1 MTGAAGGGPE
11 GSAVMRHGRALR
23 QAEWLDRFAGSDPG
37 LNRLRLASQAVV
49 SIGAA
54 MAAEWLF
61 VRQTGAL
68 QVPLP
73 ASPSQAL
80 LVAALNHALLVVA
93 MLLGAITGMLS
104 SFGGSMFA
112 APRGQL
118 AVFAL
123 MPVEMLAGLTLGLSL
138 GPDRVAGLAALCA
151 VLSAGTYCRRFG
163 PLGFLG
169 GMVAFLGDFLGFFL
183 NGEVSLAGL
192 GWLAAEIG
200 IGVLVAAVAQ
210 YTLFFPS
217 RRAALRRM
225 LRSYSARARDI
236 ARRSSRLFDS
246 GGGDEQDR
254 ARRALARRLVR
265 LNEAGL
271 LIDAALAD
279 PAAVPPLSSALVLH
293 QAVFDAELALTN
305 MARFAGRLAGL
316 PLPVT
321 ARSLI
326 REALAAI
333 AMADLAG
340 ADTAARALLGELG
353 QLRGPAAPDPAA
365 AAGRTA
371 DGSDAE
377 AGLAPADLIV
387 AHRFAVSV
395 TGLVAAAHGWRRATD
410 AHPARKVLPVTGS
423 PAADAAQLEALA
435 TDLAREGL
443 ADAQPGARDRDE
455 AGEFEASTWL
465 VGGWLPGSVP
475 VSAAASEA
483 SERGRGWNRVRLA
496 PYTRT
501 AIQMGVAVSGA
512 VVLGDLVSGRRFYWA
527 LIGAFVTFMGTAN
540 TGEQLRK
547 SAHRVAGTAAG
558 VLLGAVFA
566 HLVGDRTGL
575 AIAVILAAMFAGLY
589 LMRVSYGFMVVGI
602 TIMVSQLYVQLGEYS
617 NSLLVLR
624 LEETALGAA
633 VAAATVLLVV
643 PLRTRRVAR
652 VATAD
657 YVRAAASVSAAATG
671 RLLDPAGPD
680 GAVRKAAR
688 DTDAA
693 YQALLAVLAPPQL
706 PFPWASDRQQAQLLH
721 AAGAARHY
729 ARNLVV
735 DTSVPVPLTDDQRQ
749 QIEAAAGQLA
759 ASLEQL
765 AAEPAGRES
774 TARYVRSASLFD
786 LVTAG
791 DPALAGAP
799 VAGGLSPLILSMRDL
814 QLLDGAMAALSQ
826 AVGMPVA
833 ALDAPLAGAG
843 RI

>member
-1 MTGAAGGGPE
+1 MSGAPGGGPE
-11 GSAVMRHGRALR
+11 DSAVMRRRLR
-23 QAEWLDRFAGSDPG
+23 QVEWLDRFAGSDPG

-49 SIGAA
+49 SIGVAI
-54 MAAEWLF
+54 AAEWVL

-73 ASPSQAL
+73 SSPAQAV

-93 MLLGAITGMLS
+93 MLLGAITGMLA

-183 NGEVSLAGL
+183 HGEVTLAGL

-305 MARFAGRLAGL
+305 MARFAGRLASL

-333 AMADLAG
+333 ATADLAG
-340 ADTAARALLGELG
+340 ADTAARALLGELS

-365 AAGRTA
+365 AGTSGAADDAGSS
-371 DGSDAE
+371 GAE
-377 AGLAPADLIV
+377 PGLARADLIV

-423 PAADAAQLEALA
+423 PAADAAHLDALA

-443 ADAQPGARDRDE
+443 ADAQPGAPDPAG

-465 VGGWLPGSVP
+465 VGGWLPGSFP

-483 SERGRGWNRVRLA
+483 GSERGRGWNRVRLA
-496 PYTRT
+496 PTP
-501 AIQMGVAVSGA
+501 
-512 VVLGDLVSGRRFYWA
+512 GRRSRWA
-527 LIGAFVTFMGTAN
+527 W
-540 TGEQLRK
+540 
-547 SAHRVAGTAAG
+547 
-558 VLLGAVFA
+558 
-566 HLVGDRTGL
+566 
-575 AIAVILAAMFAGLY
+575 
-589 LMRVSYGFMVVGI
+589 
-602 TIMVSQLYVQLGEYS
+602 
-617 NSLLVLR
+617 
-624 LEETALGAA
+624 
-633 VAAATVLLVV
+633 
-643 PLRTRRVAR
+643 P
-652 VATAD
+652 
-657 YVRAAASVSAAATG
+657 SAARSCSATWC
-671 RLLDPAGPD
+671 R
-680 GAVRKAAR
+680 
-688 DTDAA
+688 
-693 YQALLAVLAPPQL
+693 
-706 PFPWASDRQQAQLLH
+706 
-721 AAGAARHY
+721 
-729 ARNLVV
+729 
-735 DTSVPVPLTDDQRQ
+735 
-749 QIEAAAGQLA
+749 
-759 ASLEQL
+759 
-765 AAEPAGRES
+765 
-774 TARYVRSASLFD
+774 
-786 LVTAG
+786 
-791 DPALAGAP
+791 
-799 VAGGLSPLILSMRDL
+799 AGGSTGP
-814 QLLDGAMAALSQ
+814 
-826 AVGMPVA
+826 
-833 ALDAPLAGAG
+833 
-843 RI
+843 